1 MDPEEEKEDAWHYV
15 SKETVFGS
23 VKPFPSPQTEAF
35 HMQKLKL

>member
-1 MDPEEEKEDAWHYV
+1 MNPEEEKEDAWHYV

-23 VKPFPSPQTEAF
+23 VKPSPSEAF